1 VSASRA
7 LLGVALVGAAI
18 LGVLVSL
25 RYLVLAYL
33 FREWGLAVVAAGA
46 LVVFGFAA
54 LLLVGGGVL

>member
-33 FREWGLAVVAAGA
+33 LREWGLAVVAAGA

>member
-1 VSASRA
+1 VSASKA

-33 FREWGLAVVAAGA
+33 LREWGLAVVAAGA

>member
-1 VSASRA
+1 MSASRA

-25 RYLVLAYL
+25 RYLMLAYL
-33 FREWGLAVVAAGA
+33 FRDRGLAVVAACA

-54 LLLVGGGVL
+54 LLLVDGGVL